1 MISWKAWKNVSIH
14 PLSSVLLVLFGENGF
29 VILVIKEM
37 EKLSDY
43 TGIYSSSKY
52 SLVRICA
59 LALEFQKCAKQPLML
74 PSKTLWSRP
83 GKRDTDNQNHC

>member
-59 LALEFQKCAKQPLML
+59 LALEFQKCQTAINA
-74 PSKTLWSRP
+74 TLKDTMVSSR
-83 GKRDTDNQNHC
+83 GKRHR